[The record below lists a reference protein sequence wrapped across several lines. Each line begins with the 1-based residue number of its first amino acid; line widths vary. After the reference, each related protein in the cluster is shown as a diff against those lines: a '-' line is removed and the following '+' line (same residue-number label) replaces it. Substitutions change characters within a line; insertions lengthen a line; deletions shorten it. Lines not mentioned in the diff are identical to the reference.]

1 MSITIEWFG
10 VATFR
15 LTIDDLVVF
24 LDAYMDRVPSAPPVG
39 MSSEEVDRADFVLIG
54 HSHFDHLH
62 GAQHIAKN
70 TGAKII
76 GSNETARV
84 LKAQGV
90 PVEQLLRVQGGEHH
104 RLSKDVT
111 VRVYP
116 SLHACTWVSARAEI
130 EEEHYGH
137 LGLCEDERARV
148 GGLNEAIARAIAV
161 GDELALD
168 LRNHIA
174 NAAGS
179 SNAGGPLVYL
189 IETPAGTIFY
199 QDTSG
204 CWSGVM
210 RDLRADVA
218 ILAAS
223 GRANLDGEP
232 FQGAL
237 ATFIANEAAWLQPS
251 AVIVGHHDNWLP
263 LTKPTPDAPPAN
275 DLSPIRDELAR
286 AAQRA
291 ATGTG
296 VQLAGKAAGLRPNLS
311 KLPFS
316 ANGRS
321 SKMTVDSTCS

>member
-15 LTIDDLVVF
+15 LTIDDLVIF

-39 MSSEEVDRADFVLIG
+39 MSSTDVDRADYVLVG

-62 GAQHIAKN
+62 GAQYIARN

-84 LKAQGV
+84 LKGEGV
-90 PVEQLLRVQGGEHH
+90 PVEQLVRAQGGEHI

-116 SLHACTWVSARAEI
+116 SLHACTWVPAGALDEKQL
-130 EEEHYGH
+130 GH
-137 LGLCEDERARV
+137 VGLCEDERAQV
-148 GGLNEAIARAIAV
+148 GGLNQQIAQAIAV
-161 GDELALD
+161 GDQMALD
-168 LRNHIA
+168 LRYHIA
-174 NAAGS
+174 TAAGS
-179 SNAGGPLVYL
+179 GSAGGPLVYL

-232 FQGAL
+232 YQGAL
-237 ATFIANEAAWLQPS
+237 ASFIASEAAWLQPRT
-251 AVIVGHHDNWLP
+251 VIVGHHDNWLP
-263 LTKPTPDAPPAN
+263 LTEEGAALPPV
-275 DLSPIRDELAR
+275 RDITALREELAR
-286 AAQRA
+286 
-291 ATGTG
+291 
-296 VQLAGKAAGLRPNLS
+296 VRPEA
-311 KLPFS
+311 KLIELEFNTKTLLLGGGS
-316 ANGRS
+316 
-321 SKMTVDSTCS
+321 